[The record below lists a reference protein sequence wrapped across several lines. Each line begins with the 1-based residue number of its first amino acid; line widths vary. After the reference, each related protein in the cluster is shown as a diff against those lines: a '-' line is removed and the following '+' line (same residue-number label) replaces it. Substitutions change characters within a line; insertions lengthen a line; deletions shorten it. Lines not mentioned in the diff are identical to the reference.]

1 MSAAAFSKSVSCVAP
16 RAEVA
21 RRANL
26 RVRVKTHRT
35 TTLTFL
41 FSNSS
46 STFLNARLILPPGPL
61 VPAPAR
67 LGDPNTDPPPPEPKL
82 ALHPASTGL
91 AKATKPGVIQF
102 QSPVST
108 FSACSYAARSNDDR
122 SRRLCFRARW
132 TPYRIDCG
140 WR

>member
-1 MSAAAFSKSVSCVAP
+1 MGWQCREPK
-16 RAEVA
+16 EQ
-21 RRANL
+21 
-26 RVRVKTHRT
+26 KTYRT

-46 STFLNARLILPPGPL
+46 NTFLKALLTFPLGPCVVFPLLGEPGPPPVVVAED
-61 VPAPAR
+61 VPFQ
-67 LGDPNTDPPPPEPKL
+67 
-82 ALHPASTGL
+82 PASTGL
-91 AKATKPGVIQF
+91 ANATKPGVIQF

-108 FSACSYAARSNDDR
+108 FSACSYAAKSNVDR

-140 WR
+140 WRW

>member
-1 MSAAAFSKSVSCVAP
+1 VRWDGMS
-16 RAEVA
+16 RTEEH
-21 RRANL
+21 
-26 RVRVKTHRT
+26 KTHRT

-46 STFLNARLILPPGPL
+46 NTFLKALLTFPLGPCVVFPLLGEPGPTP
-61 VPAPAR
+61 VPV
-67 LGDPNTDPPPPEPKL
+67 PEEEADEDDVPFQ
-82 ALHPASTGL
+82 PASTGL
-91 AKATKPGVIQF
+91 ANATNPGVIQF

-108 FSACSYAARSNDDR
+108 FSACSYAARSKVER

-140 WR
+140 WRW